1 MAEAIPRN
9 PALLLNAAGP
19 RLQLALLREGEV
31 VEHAFSD
38 KPALESL
45 VPGVRELLARHGL
58 CLSALEGVLFA
69 KGPGSSL
76 ALRLATMTLRAWVRL
91 PALQHWKMAMF
102 QNLEVC
108 AVPLLRRSASAETTV
123 YAPYRRDRLHRCR
136 AWRAREGFRF
146 STDTTGPEEA
156 NEAGGLLLR
165 IGNRKAPDG
174 LRLEE
179 RDPPLE
185 AIPSL
190 LLELPC
196 LLEPCSE
203 VAPLQLSDAE
213 PARWSQRRHE
223 AR

>member
-1 MAEAIPRN
+1 MVEAIPRN

-31 VEHAFSD
+31 VDRGFAD

-45 VPGVRELLARHGL
+45 VPGVRELLARHAL
-58 CLSALEGVLFA
+58 RLSALEGVLFA

-76 ALRLATMTLRAWVRL
+76 ALRLATMTLRTWVRL
-91 PALQHWKMAMF
+91 PALQHWKLAMF

-108 AVPLLRRSASAETTV
+108 AVPLLRGPGSAETTV

-136 AWRAREGFRF
+136 AWRTTEGFRF
-146 STDTTGPEEA
+146 STDTAGPEEA
-156 NEAGGLLLR
+156 NESGGLLFR
-165 IGNRKAPDG
+165 IGNRTAPDG

-185 AIPSL
+185 EVPAL
-190 LLELPC
+190 LLEFPS
-196 LLEPCSE
+196 LLEPCPE